1 VIRMSWSTFR
11 ERWQLFVGAMV
22 TVCFGVALVQSS
34 LLALVAAGDPAVP
47 PGLSASEEQA
57 LREGYDTAAGL
68 LGMIVSLSFFIAI
81 FIVGSTFAFTVAQR
95 RRDLALLRLTGASR
109 RQVRRLLLGEAL
121 VLGLLGTVAG
131 VLAGLPVLR
140 FEVWMLTRL
149 GFVPAGFTAEWRS
162 WVLPF
167 AAGTGVGIAVLGVLG
182 ASRRASRVR
191 ALDALRDTGR
201 AARVMTWSRWTSGLF
216 FLAGGIALVTLAPA
230 VGGDAALALSL
241 LVCIVLVIA
250 FSALSPLVVPLVGR
264 LLGVLVRLLARW
276 ALLGDLAHAN
286 LRDGVRRSAATAAPI
301 LVLVGLV
308 AGIGGTLGAVTAGSR
323 EEALRTLNGD
333 LVVTA
338 DRSIGAELAA
348 VDGVGAASAE
358 VPVTFRVEMGEP
370 GEPGEQPELE
380 AVDGTA
386 IDPGTYQLTHHMPL
400 EAGSLDALRGQTVAV
415 NSGYA
420 PEQDWRVGG
429 TLRVHI
435 NDAPRDLRI
444 VAVMPLR
451 VAGPDFLLPDGVVPV
466 GDVERQYVVRVD
478 QGIDPATVAE
488 RIRAAGLG
496 TVSTVADFVRDD
508 VDQQQ
513 RNSLK
518 VMVALLGM
526 AALYTVIAMVN
537 AVVIAAA
544 DRTAEFATA
553 RLTGL
558 TRRQVVRA
566 ALWES
571 LAVVVVGLLLGGLA
585 AAGTVIGV
593 SAAVSDIVGTAV
605 ISVPW
610 LLFAALAAGAALVVG
625 VTSVLTTLAATRQ
638 PAVTF
643 AGTRE

>member
-1 VIRMSWSTFR
+1 MSWSTFR

-34 LLALVAAGDPAVP
+34 LLALVSAGDPAVP
-47 PGLSASEEQA
+47 AGLSTSEAQA
-57 LREGYDTAAGL
+57 LREGYDTATGL

-121 VLGLLGTVAG
+121 VLGLLGTAAG
-131 VLAGLPVLR
+131 VLVGLPVVR

-149 GFVPAGFTAEWRS
+149 GFVPAGFTADWGA

-167 AAGTGVGIAVLGVLG
+167 AAGTGVGIAVLGALG

-201 AARVMTWSRWTSGLF
+201 AARVMTWSRWASGLF
-216 FLAGGIALVTLAPA
+216 FLAGGIAMVTLAPA

-241 LVCIVLVIA
+241 PVCIVLVIA

-264 LLGVLVRLLARW
+264 LLGMVVRLLARR

-338 DRSIGAELAA
+338 DRSVSAELAA
-348 VDGVGAASAE
+348 VDGVGTASAE
-358 VPVTFRVEMGEP
+358 VPVTFRIEM

-380 AVDGTA
+380 AVEGTA
-386 IDPGTYQLTHHMPL
+386 IDPGTYELTHHLPL
-400 EAGSLDALRGQTVAV
+400 EAGSLDALRGQSVAV

-435 NDAPRDLRI
+435 DDAPRDLRI

-451 VAGPDFLLPDGVVPV
+451 VAGPDFLLPDGVVPA
-466 GDVERQYVVRVD
+466 GDVERRYVVRLD
-478 QGIDPATVAE
+478 QGSDPAAVAG

-496 TVSTVADFVRDD
+496 EVSTVADFVRDD

-513 RNSLK
+513 RNGLK
-518 VMVALLGM
+518 VMVALLGL
-526 AALYTVIAMVN
+526 AALYTLIAMVN

-571 LAVVVVGLLLGGLA
+571 LAVVVVGVLLGGLA
-585 AAGTVIGV
+585 AAGTVTGA
-593 SAAVSDIVGTAV
+593 SAAVSNIVGATV
-605 ISVPW
+605 VSVPW

-625 VTSVLTTLAATRQ
+625 VASVLTALAATRQ

-643 AGTRE
+643 AGTPE

>member
-1 VIRMSWSTFR
+1 MSWSTFR
-11 ERWQLFVGAMV
+11 DRWQLFVGAMV

-47 PGLSASEEQA
+47 AGLSAAEEQA
-57 LREGYDTAAGL
+57 LRDGYDTVTGL
-68 LGMIVSLSFFIAI
+68 LGMIVFLSVFIAV

-121 VLGLLGTVAG
+121 VLGLLGTGAG
-131 VLAGLPVLR
+131 VLVGLPLLR

-149 GFVPAGFTAEWRS
+149 GFVPAGFTVGWGF

-167 AAGTGVGIAVLGVLG
+167 AVATGVGVAVLGVLG

-191 ALDALRDTGR
+191 ALDALRETGR
-201 AARVMTWSRWTSGLF
+201 AARVMTWPRWIWGLF
-216 FLAGGIALVTLAPA
+216 CLAGGIALITLAPA

-241 LVCIVLVIA
+241 LVCIVLVMA
-250 FSALSPLVVPLVGR
+250 FSALSPVVVPLVGR
-264 LLGVLVRLLARW
+264 LLGGLTRLSARRALLA
-276 ALLGDLAHAN
+276 DLAHAN

-308 AGIGGTLGAVTAGSR
+308 VGIGGTLDAVTAGSR
-323 EEALRTLNGD
+323 QEALRTLNGD
-333 LVVTA
+333 LIVTS
-338 DRSIGAELAA
+338 DRSITGDLTAL
-348 VDGVGAASAE
+348 DGVRAASAE
-358 VPVTFRVEMGEP
+358 VPVTFRIDVGV
-370 GEPGEQPELE
+370 PGEQPEFE

-386 IDPGTYQLTHHMPL
+386 IDPATYQLTHRMPL
-400 EAGSLDALRGQTVAV
+400 EAGSLDALRGDTVAV

-420 PEQDWRVGG
+420 PEQRWRVGG
-429 TLRVHI
+429 TLRIFV
-435 NDAPRDLRI
+435 DDTPRDLRI
-444 VAVMPLR
+444 VAVLPLR
-451 VAGPDFLLPDGVVPV
+451 IAGPDFLLPDGVVPV
-466 GDVERQYVVRVD
+466 GDVERRYVVQVD
-478 QGIDPATVAE
+478 EGVDPAVVAA
-488 RIRAAGLG
+488 RVRTAGLG

-508 VDQQQ
+508 VDRQQ

-518 VMVALLGM
+518 VMVALLGL
-526 AALYTVIAMVN
+526 AALYTLIAMVN

-544 DRTAEFATA
+544 DRSAEFATA

-585 AAGTVIGV
+585 AAGTVTGV
-593 SAAVSDIVGTAV
+593 SAAVSDIVGVAV
-605 ISVPW
+605 VSVPW
-610 LLFAALAAGAALVVG
+610 LLFAALSAGSALVVG
-625 VTSVLTTLAATRQ
+625 VTSVLTTMAATRQ
-638 PAVTF
+638 PAVSL
-643 AGTRE
+643 AGSRE